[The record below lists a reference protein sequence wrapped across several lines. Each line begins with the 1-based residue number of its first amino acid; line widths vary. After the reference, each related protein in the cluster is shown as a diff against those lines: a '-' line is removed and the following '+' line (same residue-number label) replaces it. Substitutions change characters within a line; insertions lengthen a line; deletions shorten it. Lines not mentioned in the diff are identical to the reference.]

1 MQTED
6 KRACAAC
13 GAANRTDT
21 DSCWQCLAPLGAGMP
36 PAPGASTG
44 SATAPFG
51 APIAPPPV
59 ASASAGGTSKVARI
73 VVGLLA
79 AFLGYIGVQ
88 QVLGGGGVEI
98 PDTVAGVERMHGGV
112 ASRFEAEMAA
122 EVDRYGMDAE
132 AGVFGNGGAPTFLLM
147 VVNGSTPES
156 TDEMFDSFVQGMT
169 QGGASV
175 GAVQGAGELDGA
187 SYRCVGAE
195 AGGAGVGVCMWRAD
209 DHVGIVFD
217 LSGDSGSTETLMRSA
232 YDDVAG

>member
-21 DSCWQCLAPLGAGMP
+21 VSCWQCLAPLDASMP
-36 PAPGASTG
+36 PAPGAPAG
-44 SATAPFG
+44 SSPASFG
-51 APIAPPPV
+51 PPIAPPPV
-59 ASASAGGTSKVARI
+59 ASVGGGTSKAARI

-88 QVLGGGGVEI
+88 QLLGGGGVEI
-98 PDTVAGVERMHGGV
+98 PDTVAGVARMHGGV

-132 AGVFGNGGAPTFLLM
+132 AGVFGNGGAPAFLLM

-217 LSGDSGSTETLMRSA
+217 LAGDSGSTETLMRSA